1 MRLSRTIV
9 RLFPADRERLDGLRV
24 RCTKATLLNVSR
36 ADLVRLFV
44 VRGLA
49 DIDEVRP
56 ILDQLPGHVLAAARH
71 RAAPSPAAAPA
82 GGPKGESLRH
92 RIVKHLEARPEEVFS
107 PPRMAVQL
115 GATHPDSVRNAL
127 LALAECGRIEKLG
140 PGQYRARR
148 EQAQAAAG
156 DSA

>member
-1 MRLSRTIV
+1 MRLARTIV
-9 RLFPADRERLDGLRV
+9 RLSPADRERLDGLRV

-56 ILDQLPGHVLAAARH
+56 IIDQLPGHVLAAARH
-71 RAAPSPAAAPA
+71 RAAPSPAAPS
-82 GGPKGESLRH
+82 GEPKGESLRH

-107 PPRMAVQL
+107 PPRLAVQL
-115 GATHPDSVRNAL
+115 GATHPDSVGNAL

-140 PGQYRARR
+140 PGQYRALPA
-148 EQAQAAAG
+148 QAQAAPG
-156 DSA
+156 DPT